1 MNNKELIEEIQK
13 LENEYNKL
21 LKNYIEIVK
30 RNEKAIERLK
40 SSLPVCTC
48 GEIVNILEGK
58 NNGTTKYI

>member
-1 MNNKELIEEIQK
+1 MYNKELKEEIKK

-30 RNEKAIERLK
+30 RNNKAVERLK

-48 GEIVNILEGK
+48 GEIVDILEGK
-58 NNGTTKYI
+58 NNGSTKYI